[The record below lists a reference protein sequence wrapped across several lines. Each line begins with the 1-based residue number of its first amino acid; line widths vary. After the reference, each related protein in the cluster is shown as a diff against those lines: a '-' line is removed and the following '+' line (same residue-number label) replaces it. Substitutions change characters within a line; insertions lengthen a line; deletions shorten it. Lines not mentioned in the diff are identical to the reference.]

1 MTAEGTGTDTPG
13 QRHLKGGA
21 DPPGS
26 SQREAEKTG
35 RVWEE
40 GMLVETSVTNLL
52 GLQRGRD
59 DIAHSATD
67 S

>member
-1 MTAEGTGTDTPG
+1 MTAEGTGTDIPG
-13 QRHLKGGA
+13 QRRLKGGV

-26 SQREAEKTG
+26 SQSEAEKTG

-52 GLQRGRD
+52 GLQRGSD